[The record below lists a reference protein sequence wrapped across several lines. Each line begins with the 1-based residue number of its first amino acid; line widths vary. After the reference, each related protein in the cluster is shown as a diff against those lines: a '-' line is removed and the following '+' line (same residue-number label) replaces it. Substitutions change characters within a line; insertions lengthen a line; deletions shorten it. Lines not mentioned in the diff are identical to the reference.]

1 MKERLTTLYN
11 KDGTR
16 TVLASVIS
24 ILIGLAVGSIIVLIV
39 GLTSSNL
46 SGRSAWEGIRLV
58 LFGILST
65 GRDAAGNLSFGF
77 NPTSVGNM
85 LFRATPLI
93 MTGLSVAV
101 AYKTGLFNIGAP
113 GQYLMGTMA
122 SLMLALGIPSEA
134 VPPAIIWIIAF
145 LGGMAA
151 GAVWGAIPG
160 LVKAYLNINEVLASI
175 MTNWIA
181 ANVVTWAFD
190 VSKFKNVVE
199 STKSAYVYKTTF
211 NGVETPKFG
220 LDQLF
225 PGSQVNGG
233 IIIAIVIAILMY
245 VIMTKTT
252 LGYQLKACGSNRH
265 AARYAGIKDKR
276 NIVLSMAIAG
286 ALAGGG
292 AALYYLSGNTE
303 FYWSTYQSLPDT
315 GFNGIPVAL
324 LAANNPIGVIFT
336 GIFMSMLD
344 IAGVQLTALT
354 PYNEYITDVIIA
366 TIVYLSAFSLVIKM
380 LLNGRRKKA
389 AKAAAAEDGGAEAGT
404 GESGP
409 AEAGELPDETP
420 GSTEDV
426 PATPPAEEKPPED
439 GTPEKGGEAK

>member
-16 TVLASVIS
+16 TVLASILS

-65 GRDAAGNLSFGF
+65 GRDAAGSLSFGF

-122 SLMLALGIPSEA
+122 SLMLALGIPSDV
-134 VPPAIIWIIAF
+134 VPPALIWVIAF

-160 LVKAYLNINEVLASI
+160 LAKAYLNINEVLASI

-220 LDQLF
+220 LDELF

-233 IIIAIVIAILMY
+233 IIIAILIAILMY

-286 ALAGGG
+286 ALAAGG
-292 AALYYLSGNTE
+292 ASLYYLSGNTE

-380 LLNGRRKKA
+380 LLNGRKKRRT
-389 AKAAAAEDGGAEAGT
+389 AKAAVAEESAAPTAGETAAE
-404 GESGP
+404 
-409 AEAGELPDETP
+409 EAGELAQETP
-420 GSTEDV
+420 DAAETPPPEGEKPTED
-426 PATPPAEEKPPED
+426 AAGEN
-439 GTPEKGGEAK
+439 GGEAK

>member
-16 TVLASVIS
+16 TVLASILS

-65 GRDAAGNLSFGF
+65 GRDAAGSLSFGF

-122 SLMLALGIPSEA
+122 SLMLALGIPSDV
-134 VPPAIIWIIAF
+134 VPPALIWVIAF

-151 GAVWGAIPG
+151 GAIWGAIPG
-160 LVKAYLNINEVLASI
+160 LAKAYLNINEVLASI

-181 ANVVTWAFD
+181 ANLVTWAFD

-220 LDQLF
+220 LDELF

-233 IIIAIVIAILMY
+233 IIIAILIAILMY

-286 ALAGGG
+286 ALAAGG
-292 AALYYLSGNTE
+292 ASLYYLSGNTE

-380 LLNGRRKKA
+380 LLNGRKKRRT
-389 AKAAAAEDGGAEAGT
+389 AKAAVAEESAAPTAGETAAE
-404 GESGP
+404 
-409 AEAGELPDETP
+409 EAGELAQETP
-420 GSTEDV
+420 DAAETAPPEGEKPTED
-426 PATPPAEEKPPED
+426 AAGEN
-439 GTPEKGGEAK
+439 GGEAK